1 MHIILTSKHLKRLY
15 THCNF
20 FIYRIQIDD
29 CCLLNEATCIKNEH
43 TLGVFFL
50 CIFQGYKHLEQD
62 IDEVQY
68 QIDYNEKLKECLNEE
83 LEKTKRK
90 YNVVWNFQ

>member
-1 MHIILTSKHLKRLY
+1 MYKEWT
-15 THCNF
+15 
-20 FIYRIQIDD
+20 D
-29 CCLLNEATCIKNEH
+29 
-43 TLGVFFL
+43 LGSVFL